1 MIGIIG
7 GELFAKILIQE
18 LEKSVDIKLV
28 STDLRDPELAKKAKD
43 CDIIHYIFS
52 PLVTLG
58 GLRTVQKL
66 KKMKKKII
74 VHWIGTDV
82 HNAITNRKSKF
93 IAKKYK
99 HLVDVH
105 LTVHSRLVKELDSI
119 GINCEEL
126 PLPVF
131 RLYQLHPLP
140 PKKKILVY
148 LPDWRNDFFRKKVVD
163 KLFDI
168 FPDLDFIV
176 LPNSGKDYKKTNVT
190 CMSWV
195 DDMEKIYRDVSVL
208 IRLPV
213 HDGFPNSVI
222 EALSM
227 GRYVIYSH
235 EFPYCEYA
243 LSFEEVRVKLVR
255 LLEKTSPNKDGS
267 DYIHSTYDKS
277 AISERLVS
285 LYQQMQY

>member
-7 GELFAKILIQE
+7 GEFFAKILIQQ
-18 LEKSVDIKLV
+18 LEKSIDIKLV
-28 STDLRDPELAKKAKD
+28 STDLRDPELAIKAKD

-52 PLVTLG
+52 PIVTLG

-74 VHWIGTDV
+74 IHWIGTDV

-105 LTVHSRLVKELDSI
+105 LAVHSRLVMELNSI

-131 RLYQLHPLP
+131 SLYQLSSLP
-140 PKKKILVY
+140 AKKKILVY
-148 LPDWRNDFFRKKVVD
+148 MPDSRSDFFGKPVVD
-163 KLFDI
+163 KLFNSL
-168 FPDLDFIV
+168 PDLDFIV
-176 LPNSGKDYKKTNVT
+176 VPNSGKDYRKTNVT
-190 CMSWV
+190 CMPWV

-213 HDGFPNSVI
+213 HDGLPNSII

-227 GRYVIYSH
+227 GRYVIYSYD
-235 EFPYCEYA
+235 FPYCEYA
-243 LSFEEVRVKLVR
+243 SSFEEVKKKLLH
-255 LLEKTSPNKDGS
+255 LLQKSLPNEEGS
-267 DYIHSTYDKS
+267 SYVHSTYDKNR
-277 AISERLVS
+277 IIRRLIDIYRQV
-285 LYQQMQY
+285 

>member
-7 GELFAKILIQE
+7 GEFFAKILIQE
-18 LEKSVDIKLV
+18 LENNIAIKLV
-28 STDLRDPELAKKAKD
+28 STDLRDPELAKKAED

-52 PLVTLG
+52 PIVTLG

-82 HNAITNRKSKF
+82 YNAITNRKSKF
-93 IAKKYK
+93 IAKKYNR
-99 HLVDVH
+99 LVDVH
-105 LTVHSRLVKELDSI
+105 LAVYSRLVKELDSI

-131 RLYQLHPLP
+131 RLYQPHQLP
-140 PKKKILVY
+140 TKKKVLVY
-148 LPDWRNDFFRKKVVD
+148 LPDSRSNFFGKKVVD
-163 KLFDI
+163 KLFDS

-176 LPNSGKDYKKTNVT
+176 LPNSGKGYRKTNVT

-208 IRLPV
+208 IRLPI
-213 HDGFPNSVI
+213 HDGLPNSVI

-235 EFPYCEYA
+235 DFPYCEYVS
-243 LSFEEVRVKLVR
+243 SFEEVKEKLLY
-255 LLEKTSPNKDGS
+255 LLQKSAPNQEGS
-267 DYIHSTYDKS
+267 EYVHRTYDKNGIVKQLLS
-277 AISERLVS
+277 V
-285 LYQQMQY
+285 YQKL

>member
-7 GELFAKILIQE
+7 GEVFAKILIQE

-52 PLVTLG
+52 PIVTLG

-82 HNAITNRKSKF
+82 HNAITDRKSKF

-105 LTVHSRLVKELDSI
+105 LAVHSRLVKELDSI

-140 PKKKILVY
+140 AKKRVLVY
-148 LPDWRNDFFRKKVVD
+148 LPDLRSDFFGKEIVE
-163 KLFDI
+163 KLFDA
-168 FPDLDFIV
+168 FPELDFIV
-176 LPNSGKDYKKTNVT
+176 LPNSGKYNKKNVT
-190 CMSWV
+190 CMAWV
-195 DDMEKIYRDVSVL
+195 DDMEKIYRDTAVL

-213 HDGFPNSVI
+213 HDGLPNSVI

-227 GRYVIYSH
+227 GRYVIYSYD
-235 EFPYCEYA
+235 FPYCDHA
-243 LSFEEVRVKLVR
+243 SSFEEVRGKLVH
-255 LLEKTSPNKDGS
+255 LLQRSSSNKEGS
-267 DYIHSTYDKS
+267 DYVCRVYNKNEI
-277 AISERLVS
+277 IERLIHV
-285 LYQQMQY
+285 YQHM